1 MGVGATR
8 SMSGL
13 AAEPGQPEEGGSVLL
28 LLLLLQ
34 ETRACAGSWLWALM
48 QLLFHGI
55 QEADE
60 ETASNKTVQV

>member
-1 MGVGATR
+1 
-8 SMSGL
+8 MSGL

-28 LLLLLQ
+28 LQ
-34 ETRACAGSWLWALM
+34 ETRACTGSWLWALM

-60 ETASNKTVQV
+60 ETASNKTLKV